1 MRLSFAALAV
11 FLLASPIAAQQ
22 QRPILDASITVVD
35 TGRGAPIV
43 ALHGG
48 PGDNHRNFVPQLLD
62 LAKTNRV
69 VLYDQINA
77 GTSTGPGPTSV
88 DREVQLLRALLD
100 SLRLDRVTLLG
111 HSWGSILALTFADR
125 HPERVERLVL
135 TGSIGSR
142 SAFYQRFA
150 MRLQERMTPA
160 ALQRLGALQQ
170 AGVTDPGKY
179 LEVYLPFY
187 FADTANVRRMTPT
200 TINFTVNR
208 EIIPDMLRTFDVTPR
223 AARFTMPILVLQG
236 ERDLLGPA
244 DMTEAFA
251 GFPKVRVEGVA
262 GAGHW
267 PFVEAPKVFLDAVR
281 GFVR

>member
-1 MRLSFAALAV
+1 MRLPLVLAV
-11 FLLASPIAAQQ
+11 LFLAAPAAAQR

-62 LAKTNRV
+62 LATTHRL
-69 VLYDQINA
+69 VLYDQVNA

-88 DREVQLLRALLD
+88 DREVRLLRALLD
-100 SLRLDRVTLLG
+100 SLGLDRVTLLG
-111 HSWGSILALTFADR
+111 HSWGSILAVTFADR
-125 HPERVERLVL
+125 HPERVARLVL
-135 TGSIGSR
+135 TGAIGSK
-142 SAFYQRFA
+142 SAYYQRFA
-150 MRLQERMTPA
+150 QRLQQRMTPA
-160 ALQRLGALQQ
+160 AMQRLGALQQ
-170 AGVTDPGKY
+170 AGETDPSKY

-187 FADTANVRRMTPT
+187 FADTANVGRMTPT
-200 TINFTVNR
+200 AINFTTNR
-208 EIIPDMLRTFDVTPR
+208 EIIPDMIRTFDVTPR

-251 GFPKVRVEGVA
+251 GFPAVRVQPVA

-267 PFVEAPKVFLDAVR
+267 PFVEQPAVFVAAVR
-281 GFVR
+281 EFVR